1 MPIAT
6 KHWATLTHSPTTNM
20 DKGRINNADA
30 TVLVIAS
37 LGGVATRA
45 KILAKLRQW
54 RPFRFVYLFNASTTS
69 HGYGFIGRNIH
80 STSNTLEMPAVGI
93 GYAGWR
99 TFKRPTYWYRVGKG
113 QYSLTFLGI
122 QRLAQL
128 LGATI
133 Q

>member
-6 KHWATLTHSPTTNM
+6 KHWATLTHSPTTNL
-20 DKGRINNADA
+20 DKGKINNADA
-30 TVLVIAS
+30 TVLVIAG

-45 KILAKLRQW
+45 NVLAKLRQW
-54 RPFRFVYLFNASTTS
+54 RPFHFSYLFNASTTS
-69 HGYGFIGRNIH
+69 HGYGFIGRNIN
-80 STSNTLEMPAVGI
+80 STSNTLGMHVTDRK
-93 GYAGWR
+93 WR
-99 TFKRPTYWYRVGKG
+99 EFKRPTYWYRVGKG

-122 QRLAQL
+122 QRLSQL